1 MQTVLTYL
9 AILLTGLT
17 LQAQNT
23 IEVNISNLDNN
34 DGNVK
39 VGLYNDKASFLETV
53 FKNDVVNIS
62 KKGAATVFTDVPD
75 GIYAVSFFHDENN
88 DGKFNMFMGTIP
100 TEDYG
105 CSNNARGMF
114 GPPKWEDAK
123 FEVKNGEVKIVT
135 INL

>member
-9 AILLTGLT
+9 AILFTGLT

-23 IEVNISNLDNN
+23 IEVNINNLDND

-39 VGLYNDKASFLETV
+39 VGLYNEKASFLEATY
-53 FKNDVVNIS
+53 KSDVVKIS
-62 KKGAATVFTDVPD
+62 KKSAATTFTNVPD
-75 GIYAVSFFHDENN
+75 GIYAVSIFHDEDN
-88 DGKFNMFMGTIP
+88 DGKLNMFMGTIP

-105 CSNNARGMF
+105 CSNNAKGMF

-123 FEVKNGEVKIVT
+123 FEVKNDEVKQIS
-135 INL
+135 ISL